1 MLTKLLIDL
10 REYYIHTFKK
20 KIILIEKDK
29 LIITNKSIII
39 PINFFYFFCIKDLL
53 KYNKINSVYK
63 LDGIIFYDNNIK
75 HKITINQLILEF
87 NVINS
92 NEINNLTDNINKYS
106 KHVPFYIIVEIEK
119 ININSK
125 IHIKLL
131 NICNII
137 IKEYKTIDILYKY
150 LYELF

>member
-20 KIILIEKDK
+20 KILMIEKDK
-29 LIITNKSIII
+29 SIISNKLIII

-53 KYNKINSVYK
+53 KYNEINSVYK

-87 NVINS
+87 NVINL